1 MLLITNCMTIRKT
14 LTSIVLAGALA
25 LGGAGC
31 SNNPEYHFNGKIGEE
46 QVKFSEG
53 KGKAYSN
60 ILEVVKADGSK
71 IRYADLD
78 DDFKLDYV
86 QITVGDNTTI
96 YNAGSSNPVVTG
108 IVEKAQ
114 KEFDDYLTKITDI
127 QTAPLNRE

>member
-1 MLLITNCMTIRKT
+1 MTVRKT

-46 QVKFSEG
+46 QVKFYEEDLG
-53 KGKAYSN
+53 GDDN

-71 IRYADLD
+71 VKYGDLN
-78 DDFKLDYV
+78 DDFKLEYV
-86 QITVGDNTTI
+86 QITVGDNTTK
-96 YNAGSSNPVVTG
+96 YNASSTNPVVKG

-114 KEFDDYLTKITDI
+114 KEFDNYLTKITDI

>member
-1 MLLITNCMTIRKT
+1 MLLITNCMTVRKT

-46 QVKFSEG
+46 QVKFYE
-53 KGKAYSN
+53 KDLAN
-60 ILEVVKADGSK
+60 DNFLEVVKADGSK
-71 IRYADLD
+71 VKYGDFD
-78 DDFKLDYV
+78 DDFRLDHV
-86 QITVGDNTTI
+86 QITVGDNTTK
-96 YNAGSSNPVVTG
+96 YNANSTNPMAKG
-108 IVEKAQ
+108 IVKKAQ

>member
-1 MLLITNCMTIRKT
+1 MTVRKT

-46 QVKFSEG
+46 QVKFYEEDAG
-53 KGKAYSN
+53 NDN
-60 ILEVVKADGSK
+60 ILEVVKTDGSK
-71 IRYADLD
+71 VKYGDLN
-78 DDFKLDYV
+78 DDFKLEYV
-86 QITVGDNTTI
+86 QITVGDNTTK
-96 YNAGSSNPVVTG
+96 YNASSTNPVVKG

-114 KEFDDYLTKITDI
+114 KEFDDYLTKITEI

>member
-46 QVKFSEG
+46 QVKFYEG
-53 KGKAYSN
+53 DFGN
-60 ILEVVKADGSK
+60 DNFLEVVKTDGSK
-71 IRYADLD
+71 VVYGDID

-86 QITVGDNTTI
+86 KITVGDNTTK
-96 YNAGSSNPVVTG
+96 YNASSSNPIVSG